1 MIDPEISSSHQ
12 SVVVPSVKDEP
23 AQKSAMTAHLV
34 TLIIILT
41 GTILAVLFRNE
52 INGYGV
58 ALMTRFGQRWVDVI
72 LFLVTAISCTPLM
85 LPVWAYAVAGAALG
99 LDVARLALVMA
110 LGSALGGLVTFA
122 AGRYY
127 GNRSWVQ
134 RRFPR
139 LREHPW
145 THGKSKKYVT
155 LLLFLGSSSPI
166 PCDIVYAACGAKRFP
181 VLPFLMTLTAGR
193 FVRYIYLGYGFIYIS
208 DYF

>member
-1 MIDPEISSSHQ
+1 MTDPETFSSTQ
-12 SVVVPSVKDEP
+12 SVVVPSVRDEP
-23 AQKSAMTAHLV
+23 VRKSAMTAHLV

-41 GTILAVLFRNE
+41 GTILAVLFSKE

-58 ALMTRFGQRWVDVI
+58 DLMTRFGQGWVDVI
-72 LFLVTAISCTPLM
+72 LFFVTAISCTPLM

-99 LDVARLALVMA
+99 LDIVRLALVMA

-155 LLLFLGSSSPI
+155 LILFLGSSSPI

-181 VLPFLMTLTAGR
+181 VLPFLMTLVAGR